1 MCYLNFSANL
11 TNFVL
16 PKNQTMKTITIL
28 LLTVFAVSINR
39 CSSSDAKALKED
51 LVFEYDA
58 QTRGS
63 FSKVII
69 KNDSLVVM
77 EKSLTKG
84 ETINYYP
91 LTDKDWKSL
100 VKEVQKID
108 RNKIKS
114 YEAPTAKRNTD
125 AARATKTRVIYKQEV
140 YESNEFDEGAPP
152 KEIKNLVDKIVS
164 LYANAKKNK

>member
-1 MCYLNFSANL
+1 MRTL
-11 TNFVL
+11 
-16 PKNQTMKTITIL
+16 TIL
-28 LLTVFAVSINR
+28 LLTILATSINK
-39 CSSSDAKALKED
+39 CSSSDAKTLKED
-51 LVFEYDA
+51 LVIEYDA

-69 KNDSLVVM
+69 KNDSLVVI

-84 ETINYYP
+84 ESIKYYP

-108 RNKIKS
+108 RSKIKS
-114 YEAPTAKRNTD
+114 FEAPTAKRNTD

-140 YESNEFDEGAPP
+140 YESNEFDEGVPP
-152 KEIKNLVDKIVS
+152 KEMKNLVDKIVS

>member
-1 MCYLNFSANL
+1 MRTL
-11 TNFVL
+11 
-16 PKNQTMKTITIL
+16 TIL
-28 LLTVFAVSINR
+28 LLTILATSINK

-51 LVFEYDA
+51 LVIEYDA

-63 FSKVII
+63 FSKIII

-77 EKSLTKG
+77 EKTLSKG
-84 ETINYYP
+84 EVINYYP
-91 LTDKDWKSL
+91 LSDKDWKLL

-108 RNKIKS
+108 KNKIKS
-114 YEAPTAKRNTD
+114 FEAPTSKRAVD

-152 KEIKNLVDKIVS
+152 KEIKNLVDTIVS
-164 LYANAKKNK
+164 LYANTKKNK

>member
-1 MCYLNFSANL
+1 MRTL
-11 TNFVL
+11 
-16 PKNQTMKTITIL
+16 TIL
-28 LLTVFAVSINR
+28 LLTILATSINK

-51 LVFEYDA
+51 LVIEYDA

-69 KNDSLVVM
+69 KNDSLVVI

-84 ETINYYP
+84 ESINYYP
-91 LTDKDWKSL
+91 LTDKEWKSL
-100 VKEVQKID
+100 IKEVQKID
-108 RNKIKS
+108 REKIKS
-114 YEAPTAKRNTD
+114 FEAPTAKRNTD

-152 KEIKNLVDKIVS
+152 KEIKNLVDRIVT
-164 LYANAKKNK
+164 LYANAKNNK